1 MFTYIELSSI
11 GYYIRLNEKKIMII
25 RELIKHRLEELGHE
39 QQDLAAAAQVTDSYI
54 SQLLTGKKALPSPN
68 RSDIYQRIEGFL
80 KLPAGEL
87 AKMADL
93 ERKEALKRKLEEPAR
108 PLFQEIRELILQKCK
123 PDKNKQLQPIF
134 EKEPFGE
141 IERLV
146 TQKLLDVAKG
156 VAKEEWKNENWLRIV
171 ARLNQKSYEE
181 MRVIVLEFLD
191 TDIFNL
197 SVQNFVY
204 FLQPLIESWDIDLV
218 TFRMKVVLASGLG
231 RERMKQFEFVEREP
245 EREMEEEPGLNEF
258 LQDTALSGGITQ
270 VELFFLKRLRFSDKR
285 PTVLYYYRELQNLRD
300 PLHFQDKDSR

>member
-1 MFTYIELSSI
+1 MF
-11 GYYIRLNEKKIMII
+11 I
-25 RELIKHRLEELGHE
+25 RELIRHRLDELGHE
-39 QQDLAAAAQVTDSYI
+39 QQDLATAAQVTDSYI

-80 KLPAGEL
+80 KLPGGEL

-93 ERKEALKRKLEEPAR
+93 ERTEALKRKIEEPAR

-123 PDKNKQLQPIF
+123 PDKSKQLQPIF

-146 TQKLLDVAKG
+146 THKLLDVAKG
-156 VAKEEWKNENWLRIV
+156 VAKEEWKNENWLRVV

-231 RERMKQFEFVEREP
+231 RERIKQFEFVEREP
-245 EREMEEEPGLNEF
+245 ELETEEPGLREF
-258 LQDTALSGGITQ
+258 LEDTALSGSITQ
-270 VELFFLKRLRFSDKR
+270 EELVFLRGLRFSDKK
-285 PTVLYYYRELQNLRD
+285 PTALYYYRELQNLRD

>member
-1 MFTYIELSSI
+1 
-11 GYYIRLNEKKIMII
+11 MII
-25 RELIKHRLEELGHE
+25 RDLIKLRLEELGHE
-39 QQDLAAAAQVTDSYI
+39 QQDLATAAQVTDSYI

-93 ERKEALKRKLEEPAR
+93 EHKEALKRRIEEPIR
-108 PLFQEIRELILQKCK
+108 PLFPEIRELILQKCK
-123 PDKNKQLQPIF
+123 PDKSKQLRAIF

-146 TQKLLDVAKG
+146 TQKLLDVAAG

-197 SVQNFVY
+197 SVQNFIY
-204 FLQPLIESWDIDLV
+204 FLQPLIESWDINLV
-218 TFRMKVVLASGLG
+218 TFRMKVALASGLG
-231 RERMKQFEFVEREP
+231 RERIKQFEFVEREP
-245 EREMEEEPGLNEF
+245 ELETKEEPGLKKF
-258 LQDTALSGGITQ
+258 LEDTALSGGVTQ
-270 VELFFLKRLRFSDKR
+270 EELGFLKRLKFSDKR
-285 PTVLYYYRELQNLRD
+285 PTALYYYRELQNLRD
-300 PLHFQDKDSR
+300 PLHFQEKDSR

>member
-1 MFTYIELSSI
+1 
-11 GYYIRLNEKKIMII
+11 MII
-25 RELIKHRLEELGHE
+25 TDLIKHRLEELGHE
-39 QQDLAAAAQVTDSYI
+39 QQDLAAAAQVTNSYI
-54 SQLLTGKKALPSPN
+54 SQLLTGKKSFPVPN
-68 RSDIYQRIEGFL
+68 RSDIYEKIEGFL
-80 KLPAGEL
+80 QLPAGEL
-87 AKMADL
+87 AKMADQQ
-93 ERKEALKRKLEEPAR
+93 RKEALKRKIEEPAR

-123 PDKNKQLQPIF
+123 LDRTKQLGAIF

-191 TDIFNL
+191 TDIFHL

-204 FLQPLIESWDIDLV
+204 FLQPLIESWDIDLA

-231 RERMKQFEFVEREP
+231 RERIKLFEFVEREP
-245 EREMEEEPGLNEF
+245 ERETEEEPGLKKF

-270 VELFFLKRLRFSDKR
+270 EELLFLKRLRFGTQR
-285 PTVLYYYRELQNLRD
+285 PTALYYYRELQNLRD
-300 PLHFQDKDSR
+300 PLHFRDKRSG